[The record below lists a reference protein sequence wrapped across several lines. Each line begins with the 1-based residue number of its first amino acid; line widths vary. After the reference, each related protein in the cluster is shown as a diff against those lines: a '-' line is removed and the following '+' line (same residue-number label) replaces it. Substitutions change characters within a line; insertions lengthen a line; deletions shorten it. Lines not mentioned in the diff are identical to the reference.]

1 MIIEITALAA
11 GGDGVGRDEGGRV
24 TFVPRTAVGDRVEIR
39 LVEEKKKFARGEVVR
54 VVEPSRDRVAPPCP
68 HFREGCGGCQWQHI
82 TREAQLAAK
91 QAIVEGALRK
101 LPIKVDP
108 IADPAP
114 PYGWRRRARFHVE
127 AGVQGLYALDSKRL
141 VAIDRCP
148 QLEPALD
155 DARRGLSPMQ
165 VPHDGE
171 LAIARST
178 TGKVGVG
185 DQQLELEPGLWVRAR
200 DFAQASTAGN
210 AKLVAV
216 VRAAVG
222 AGKGKLVELYAGAG
236 NFTRFFVE
244 DGWDVLA
251 SDIVKPLKPP
261 SRFEVGQASQVLSR
275 LEDPVDVIVL
285 DPPRTGAAEAVPGIL
300 KHRPGKV
307 VYVSCDP
314 STLARDAEALVEGG
328 YRVERASPVDLMP
341 QTSHVEVVMT
351 LSRAS

>member
-11 GGDGVGRDEGGRV
+11 GGDGVGRDESGRV
-24 TFVPRTAVGDRVEIR
+24 TFVPRTAVGDRVEVR
-39 LVEEKKKFARGEVVR
+39 LVEEKKKFARGEVIR
-54 VVEPSRDRVAPPCP
+54 VVEPSRDRVQPPCP

-101 LPIKVDP
+101 LAITVDP
-108 IADPAP
+108 VADPAP

-127 AGVQGLYALDSKRL
+127 AGVQGLYALDSNRL
-141 VAIDRCP
+141 IAIDRCP

-165 VPHDGE
+165 LPHDGE
-171 LAIARST
+171 LSIARST
-178 TGKVGVG
+178 TGKIAVG
-185 DQQLELEPGLWVRAR
+185 DAELEIEPGLFVRAR
-200 DFAQASTAGN
+200 DFAQASAAGN
-210 AKLVAV
+210 AKLIEL

-222 AGKGKLVELYAGAG
+222 KGKGKLLELYAGAG

-275 LEDPVDVIVL
+275 LKEPVEVVVL

-300 KHRPGKV
+300 KHRPSKV

-314 STLARDAEALVEGG
+314 STLARDAEALVGGG
-328 YRVERASPVDLMP
+328 YRVVRASPVDLMP

-351 LSRAS
+351 FTRP